1 MPPLASID
9 GVPGHFAQGRIIDL
23 AQGRSI
29 TFDALIDQLAKNDL
43 VFVGEVHDNPEH
55 HLIEVQVL
63 QALTARCGPLTV
75 AMEFFTTAQQQA
87 LDRYMKGEV
96 PEDVFLKE
104 VDWAGGWSFPYHF
117 YRPLLLSARE
127 NRDPVV
133 GINLPASVVR
143 KVARSG
149 LDSLTP
155 EEHAQTAKEIDLD
168 HEAHRRYL
176 SDVFKEHSH
185 PDLGDFEHFYQAQC
199 VWEDT
204 MAENIARSLTKGG
217 KMIVFVGNG
226 HIINRFGIP
235 DRVLRR
241 APVKISTLLLYPLTD
256 RSILTKN
263 MADHVWLTAGCSA
276 GGHAFPPMKLR
287 NAGEDKPDENH
298 TDKNR

>member
-155 EEHAQTAKEIDLD
+155 EERGHVAKEIDLGN
-168 HEAHRRYL
+168 EAHHQYL
-176 SDVFKEHSH
+176 IEVFKGHSH
-185 PDLGDFEHFYQAQC
+185 DDLKNFDYFYQAQC

-204 MAENIARSLTKGG
+204 MAENIARRLTDNPGR
-217 KMIVFVGNG
+217 MVVFAGNG
-226 HIINRFGIP
+226 HIIKRFGIP
-235 DRVLRR
+235 DRVSRR
-241 APVKISTLLLYPLTD
+241 IPVKMSTILLYPLTG
-256 RSILTKN
+256 RMILTKN
-263 MADHVWLTAGCSA
+263 MADYVWLTGECSS
-276 GGHAFPPMKLR
+276 GGHGHPTMSVASGRGPVR
-287 NAGEDKPDENH
+287 
-298 TDKNR
+298 